1 MSLVLTKICLALACS
16 RRIQC
21 GTSLNLLLHCYY
33 ARPRFTEG
41 IKILFDIVQ
50 VLDIITV
57 TYDQTIQ
64 IGSKARC
71 TCRKWNR
78 EPACSGCARS
88 SLCGQ
93 QLLRFPRFGT
103 GALRDVAACATGG
116 AKCCAEC
123 CPIRSFSPNF
133 LQGVGRLQSRWP
145 GWTSPSQT
153 RTPWATQD
161 YQRSFGIH
169 RNVNRGRRRIGS
181 TSAGREYF
189 SALRNRRTSTDR
201 RARLGPTQKKT
212 ITNAVSACAGNALT
226 ECYESLRQEVIEPQV
241 RSRSLSGQALLM
253 FKGMAAWM
261 GGMLDYTPDI
271 APVAPRSDARL
282 PVGVEQN
289 LINIVASMAITTARE
304 IMQ

>member
-1 MSLVLTKICLALACS
+1 MSFVLSKICHASGFS
-16 RRIQC
+16 RRIQRGVSLELLVAGC
-21 GTSLNLLLHCYY
+21 SVRPGT
-33 ARPRFTEG
+33 TEA
-41 IKILFDIVQ
+41 IKISFDIFCIV
-50 VLDIITV
+50 DIITI
-57 TYDQTIQ
+57 TYDQAIQ
-64 IGSKARC
+64 TGPKARC

-93 QLLRFPRFGT
+93 QLLRCPRFGT
-103 GALRDVAACATGG
+103 GALRDVAACAPGG

-123 CPIRSFSPNF
+123 GSIRSFAPNF

-145 GWTSPSQT
+145 GWTSPSQAG
-153 RTPWATQD
+153 TPWASQD

-169 RNVNRGRRRIGS
+169 RNVDRRRRRIGS
-181 TSAGREYF
+181 TSAGRENF
-189 SALRNRRTSTDR
+189 SVLRNRRTSTYR
-201 RARLGPTQKKT
+201 RTRLGSTQKKT

-241 RSRSLSGQALLM
+241 RSHSLSGRALLM

-261 GGMLDYTPDI
+261 GGILDYTPDI
-271 APVAPRSDARL
+271 PPVTPRSDARL

-289 LINIVASMAITTARE
+289 LINIVASMTITTARE